1 MFKRL
6 AWIAPAVIAA
16 TAVAGAQDA
25 KAVLDNVT
33 KAMGAGG
40 VTSVTYSGTAADV
53 NFLQTRNINGPW
65 PLRPITGYVRT
76 IDLSQTA
83 LRVVRHHQQPGA
95 VRRRAGAR
103 ASSTRT
109 SRPPPPTWT
118 QQLDYW
124 MTPWGFLRER
134 PRTTRTMKPAK
145 VKGKNYTV
153 ITWSPPRPRRHRAP
167 ATRST
172 ATSTTDD

>member
-16 TAVAGAQDA
+16 TVVAGAQDV

-53 NFLQTRNINGPW
+53 NFLQTKNINGPW

-83 LRVVRHHQQPGA
+83 LRSSGATNNQGLFGGAPVCGQLQPEHHPDDRRLDPAARLLDHA
-95 VRRRAGAR
+95 VGLPQGSGRVQRDDEAGE
-103 ASSTRT
+103 
-109 SRPPPPTWT
+109 
-118 QQLDYW
+118 
-124 MTPWGFLRER
+124 G
-134 PRTTRTMKPAK
+134 
-145 VKGKNYTV
+145 
-153 ITWSPPRPRRHRAP
+153 
-167 ATRST
+167 
-172 ATSTTDD
+172 